1 MGPTYKCCPALTE
14 RIRDRTSEGRTMS
27 AEGDKLR
34 GEQSGLRELA
44 GELRSLLDATI
55 TVAED
60 QKAKANRWSG
70 PQAER
75 VRGELSVW
83 KRKLVTMADGLDTA
97 ASQRG
102 RDATAADAKPDK

>member
-1 MGPTYKCCPALTE
+1 
-14 RIRDRTSEGRTMS
+14 MS
-27 AEGDKLR
+27 TEGDKLR

-44 GELRSLLDATI
+44 GEVRSLLDATI

-83 KRKLVTMADGLDTA
+83 KRKLLTFADDLDTA
-97 ASQRG
+97 ANQRG
-102 RDATAADAKPDK
+102 RDATTADAKPDK